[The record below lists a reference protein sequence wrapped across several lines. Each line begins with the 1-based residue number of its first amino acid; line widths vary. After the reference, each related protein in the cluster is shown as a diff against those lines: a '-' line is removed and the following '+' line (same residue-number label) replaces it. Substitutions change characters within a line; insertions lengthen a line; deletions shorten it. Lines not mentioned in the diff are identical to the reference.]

1 MLGGEAKN
9 AATQFRPS
17 SPPQLGTNNAVRILS
32 TNLKKTRRKT
42 MINISG
48 QKDIQKLDFTLML
61 LGLLVWF
68 FGKAL

>member
-32 TNLKKTRRKT
+32 TNLKKTSRKT
-42 MINISG
+42 MIIRVVR
-48 QKDIQKLDFTLML
+48 KDYSKVRFDAA
-61 LGLLVWF
+61 VY
-68 FGKAL
+68 A

>member
-32 TNLKKTRRKT
+32 TNLRKREEK
-42 MINISG
+42 
-48 QKDIQKLDFTLML
+48 Q
-61 LGLLVWF
+61 
-68 FGKAL
+68 

>member
-32 TNLKKTRRKT
+32 TNLKKTSRKT
-42 MINISG
+42 MIIRMVK
-48 QKDIQKLDFTLML
+48 KDIQKLDLML
-61 LGLLVWF
+61 CMLELFGLVF
-68 FGKAL
+68 R